1 MLTAHK
7 SSFFKAVVPE
17 LFKPRAGCRF
27 FGPPRAKAREKKVF
41 SLIPSPN
48 SLLFPK
54 IVVIS
59 KKKRSSPTFPLRACL
74 VCAE

>member
-17 LFKPRAGCRF
+17 LFEPRAGCRF
-27 FGPPRAKAREKKVF
+27 FGPPRAKAKEKKS
-41 SLIPSPN
+41 SLQFRLQIRYF
-48 SLLFPK
+48 FPK

-59 KKKRSSPTFPLRACL
+59 KKKKVFTNVPLRASL